1 MVENADGEPVIVGIH
16 THAGMKAGVNVGLAF
31 TMPILEELK
40 KLESIAFEKSQKTN
54 KIKFY
59 VPPTP

>member
-1 MVENADGEPVIVGIH
+1 VIVGIH

-31 TMPILEELK
+31 TMPILEDLK
-40 KLESIAFEKSQKTN
+40 KLESIAFEKPQKTN